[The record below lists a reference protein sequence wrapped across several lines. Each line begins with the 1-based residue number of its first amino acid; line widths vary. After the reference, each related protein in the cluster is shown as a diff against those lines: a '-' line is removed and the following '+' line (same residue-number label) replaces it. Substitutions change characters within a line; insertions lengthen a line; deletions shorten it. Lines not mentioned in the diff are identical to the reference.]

1 MNHQLPKSLASTPRR
16 VIAGMFV
23 VLVTSGGA
31 WCQNAISNPPPA
43 VHRDQKVELS
53 MKIRE
58 PFTVVAV
65 GDMIE
70 MMPFSKY
77 DNPDVQFLMN
87 IMRSAD
93 MTVANNEN
101 TVVDRTTYRGQIG
114 HMEAPAVVADDWAN
128 MGIRMMTKANNHT
141 WDLGEEGVWADFHE
155 LDRVGIVHVGVDTD
169 LREAR
174 MARYYSTPKGIVG
187 LVGVYAQ
194 NSAVTGGSDEKVSVT
209 PEQLV
214 QLRAMRE
221 SITARQNEVPFPI
234 NAAPDPEGTVTVFG
248 LVFTTEPAA
257 AEPNGANAT
266 PRAPSR
272 TAQSNTLNLVTYN
285 GVTSEQMSQLRAI
298 AGDKGV
304 GNGDTLS
311 AWGAY
316 FKVAHGPGEYNYEMV
331 PQDERDIL
339 REVKSGKQFS
349 DFEIA
354 TIHWHQNRFAF
365 QHYSFDHYPADFE
378 IKFAHDCIDQ
388 GADAFYGHGVH
399 TIKGVEIYEGKPIFY
414 GVSNFVF
421 QEQIFQDWRDDHGG
435 PDRFSVR
442 WTHTPLTGP
451 IVGQGEL
458 DEDQNAWMEQ
468 PANMESILASMHYE
482 NGLLTEVQIYPLTLG
497 GTARPGSQM
506 GIPKR
511 ADPEDAKRILDEVV
525 EFSKPFGTK
534 IEIENGVG
542 IIRVAH
548 SSEDKPPSAAAPLW

>member
-1 MNHQLPKSLASTPRR
+1 MNHLLPKKLAGTPRR
-16 VIAGMFV
+16 VFAGMFV
-23 VLVTSGGA
+23 VLVTSAGA

-43 VHRDQKVELS
+43 VHRDQKVELA

-77 DNPDVQFLMN
+77 DNPDIQFLMN
-87 IMRSAD
+87 LMRSAD

-128 MGIRMMTKANNHT
+128 MGIKMMTKANNHT
-141 WDLGEEGVWADFHE
+141 WDLGEEGVWADFKE

-194 NSAVTGGSDEKVSVT
+194 NSAVTGGSEERISVT
-209 PEQLV
+209 PEQLA

-221 SITARQNEVPFPI
+221 SIIARQNEVPYPI
-234 NAAPDPEGTVTVFG
+234 NATPDPEGIVTVFG
-248 LVFTTEPAA
+248 LVFTTEPAV

-266 PRAPSR
+266 PRTPSR

-285 GVTSEQMSQLRAI
+285 GVTSEQMAQLKAI
-298 AGDKGV
+298 AGDQGAS
-304 GNGDTLS
+304 NGDTLS

-316 FKVAHGPGEYNYEMV
+316 FKVAHGPGEYSYEMV

-399 TIKGVEIYEGKPIFY
+399 TIKGVEIYKGKPIFY

-442 WTHTPLTGP
+442 WTHAPLTGP

-482 NGLLTEVQIYPLTLG
+482 NGLLTEVRIYPLTLG
-497 GTARPGSQM
+497 GMARPGSQM

-511 ADPEDAKRILDEVV
+511 ADPEDAKRILNEVV
-525 EFSKPFGTK
+525 EFSKPFGTR

-548 SSEDKPPSAAAPLW
+548 SSEDKPPSATTPLW